1 MHLVSVG
8 NVPKGEPLIAKEGA
22 KLPELLP
29 VCISF
34 SLALL
39 VLLLLLLLH
48 LRARN
53 ANECI
58 KSRLWHLACRDK
70 EGWNEGAAEKEG
82 PSEV

>member
-1 MHLVSVG
+1 MYPRLR
-8 NVPKGEPLIAKEGA
+8 EPLIAGEGA

-39 VLLLLLLLH
+39 VLLLLLLH

-82 PSEV
+82 PSKV

>member
-1 MHLVSVG
+1 MYPRLR
-8 NVPKGEPLIAKEGA
+8 EPLIAGEGA

-70 EGWNEGAAEKEG
+70 EGWNEGAAERERGREG

>member
-1 MHLVSVG
+1 MNPRLG
-8 NVPKGEPLIAKEGA
+8 KPLIAGEGA

-39 VLLLLLLLH
+39 VLLLLLH

-70 EGWNEGAAEKEG
+70 DGTNEGAAEKEG

>member
-1 MHLVSVG
+1 MYPRLE
-8 NVPKGEPLIAKEGA
+8 EPLIAGEGA

-39 VLLLLLLLH
+39 VLLLLLH

-58 KSRLWHLACRDK
+58 KSRLWHLACQDK
-70 EGWNEGAAEKEG
+70 DGTKEQLREGEQERGAVRSVK
-82 PSEV
+82 